1 MKNIDVVR
9 AFINGGR
16 KIATQNLSM
25 TSTSLFNYNTSIAE
39 RSEEFGIVVNVTKY
53 SVSTSKIQNALIREL
68 QDAGKAYVTVSGL
81 GYGASSLAIHY
92 KAQNPNVA

>member
-1 MKNIDVVR
+1 MKNVDVVR

-25 TSTSLFNYNTSIAE
+25 TSTNLFNYNTAIAE

-68 QDAGKAYVTVSGL
+68 QDAGITYVTVSGL
-81 GYGASSLAIHY
+81 RFGASGLASHY
-92 KAQNPNVA
+92 KQQNPNVA